1 MLLNEAAQLVDKN
14 SELQTKMRE
23 DPVRTL
29 ETMGAMPLQTDKW
42 IYRGVIVILGLVI
55 IMTVA
60 GSVLL
65 SFYERS
71 IPEGV
76 FVLAGTCAGAMA
88 GLLAPSPNKG

>member
-1 MLLNEAAQLVDKN
+1 MQIQEAARLMEKDD
-14 SELQTKMRE
+14 ELQNKMRE
-23 DPVRTL
+23 DPVGTL
-29 ETMGAMPLQTDKW
+29 KTMGVMPLLTDYW
-42 IYRGVIVILGLVI
+42 IYRGVIVVLGLVI

-65 SFYERS
+65 AFHGKT

>member
-1 MLLNEAAQLVDKN
+1 MQISEVTQLMENDDDLKN
-14 SELQTKMRE
+14 KMRA
-23 DPVRTL
+23 DPLATL
-29 ETMGAMPLQTDKW
+29 KTMGVMPLQTDKW
-42 IYRGVIVILGLVI
+42 IYRGVIVVLGLVI
-55 IMTVA
+55 ILTVA

-65 SFYERS
+65 SFYERT

>member
-1 MLLNEAAQLVDKN
+1 MQIQEAARLVGKDTD
-14 SELQTKMRE
+14 LQDKMRE
-23 DPVRTL
+23 DPVGTL
-29 ETMGAMPLQTDKW
+29 KTMGAMPLQTDVW
-42 IYRGVIVILGLVI
+42 IYRGVIVVLGATI

-65 SFYERS
+65 SFYSRT

-76 FVLAGTCAGAMA
+76 FVMAGTCAGAMA